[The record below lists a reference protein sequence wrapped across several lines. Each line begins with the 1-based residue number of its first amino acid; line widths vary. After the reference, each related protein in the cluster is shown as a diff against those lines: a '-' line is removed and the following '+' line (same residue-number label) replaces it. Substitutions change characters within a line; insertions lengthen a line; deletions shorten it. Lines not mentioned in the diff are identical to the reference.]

1 MRDDQDRIMQQTEMT
16 RVFVYGTLRR
26 GGRNDIQRYQP
37 LPRFVTNA
45 RIRGRLYH
53 LGRYPGLALGQ
64 GDWVQGEVYEVAP
77 SVLVQLDHLEGL
89 LPQPTGEYHYHGMPT
104 GLITKLGK
112 GVAMTLVGWSADGF
126 PIYAR
131 YGHTNANDASS
142 AVKELN
148 SSWRIK
154 ANPDTGRP
162 ATSLYPMGSFLQ
174 DYEYVAGLGDLDRCN
189 GRTGVT
195 PEFPNG
201 IYYYVITSTFPFV
214 HRCLR
219 GSTSTGG

>member
-1 MRDDQDRIMQQTEMT
+1 ME
-16 RVFVYGTLRR
+16 
-26 GGRNDIQRYQP
+26 
-37 LPRFVTNA
+37 
-45 RIRGRLYH
+45 
-53 LGRYPGLALGQ
+53 AL
-64 GDWVQGEVYEVAP
+64 AP
-77 SVLVQLDHLEGL
+77 SSFNFGTDNNNAHV
-89 LPQPTGEYHYHGMPT
+89 QPTGEYHYHGMPT

-131 YGHTNANDASS
+131 YGHNNANDASS